1 MINKQ
6 KSFVSA
12 VIYVHNN
19 EDNISD
25 FLRTVYGVFSKNFE
39 RSEIIC
45 VNDASSDRSVN
56 FIKETSEDFVNCS
69 TSIVHM
75 SFFQGVEKSMNAGV
89 DIAIGD
95 YVFEFDSCIQDYND
109 DLIMDVFNKSLEGY
123 DIVAAKPKKKK
134 IPSLLFY
141 KLYNSLS
148 NSPQSISTEVFKLI
162 SRRAINRINVLSKT
176 VPYRKAVYANS
187 GLSFF
192 SVEYSPDG
200 SKKDNRRTR
209 GRINV
214 ALSVLILFTDVAYK
228 IATILSVAMILATVA
243 TAIYAVIV
251 YISQNPVPGF
261 TPLILVMTLS
271 FSAVFAIFAIII
283 KYLSIITDLVFINLN
298 YVVGDVEKVK

>member
-25 FLRTVYGVFSKNFE
+25 FLRTVYGVFSNNFE

-148 NSPQSISTEVFKLI
+148 KSPQSISTEVFKLI

-192 SVEYSPDG
+192 SVEYSPNG
-200 SKKDNRRTR
+200 SKKENKRTR